1 MEIDLRRTLHPVL
14 VYAKGD
20 LFNELSQ
27 KDGSKKVIDVADEE
41 LKNLNEKTGLGKFNL
56 YVANDEY
63 GMRGTDYRAE
73 EPSAGIALF
82 IAAPF
87 GDVRERL

>member
-1 MEIDLRRTLHPVL
+1 MEINLQRTLRPVI

-27 KDGSKKVIDVADEE
+27 RDGAKKVINVSDEE
-41 LKNLNEKTGLGKFNL
+41 LRNLNEKKGLGKFNL

-73 EPSAGIALF
+73 QPSTGIALF